1 MQTCKMPLFWANNQQ
16 MWTLWMEQKRH
27 LDGKEEIMAVKL
39 EFYISDNDMDR
50 LFALKEDAGKD
61 NLSGNEY

>member
-1 MQTCKMPLFWANNQQ
+1 
-16 MWTLWMEQKRH
+16 
-27 LDGKEEIMAVKL
+27 MAVKL